1 MQDSDISVVGH
12 FSIDSIRLPG
22 QIGSYIIL
30 GGSITYVALAA
41 RRLEGSV
48 ALFSKVGADFP
59 EAYFW
64 WLEQEGIDIT
74 GVVKLMQD
82 KTTRFDLQYSEEF
95 SSRILS
101 LKAQGSP
108 ICTFDLPS
116 SMQAK
121 ITHLAPIDGEI
132 SFELAE
138 TLREQSELLSLDPQG
153 LLRRFDSGGKVTISH
168 SSNKNFLNI
177 IDIYKS
183 SQEEIAAFTGCSD
196 IDSAIKTVHDLGVKI
211 VIVTSGPS
219 GSLLSAEKTVYH
231 IPACSS
237 STVIDPTGAGD
248 VFIGGFL
255 TEYTRQKD
263 PLWCACVGSAAASL
277 VVEVVGPR
285 FLRDKEELYRRA
297 WCIYEK
303 EIKQ

>member
-12 FSIDSIRLPG
+12 FSIDSIHLPG
-22 QIGSYIIL
+22 QIGSYTIL
-30 GGSITYVALAA
+30 GGSITYVALVS
-41 RRLEGSV
+41 RRLDGSV

-64 WLEQEGIDIT
+64 WLEQEGINKNN
-74 GVVKLMQD
+74 VVKIASD
-82 KTTRFDLQYSEEF
+82 KTTRFDLIYSQDF
-95 SSRILS
+95 SSRSLN

-108 ICTFDLPS
+108 IYPCDLTS
-116 SMQAK
+116 ALHSK
-121 ITHLAPIDGEI
+121 IIHLAPIDGEI

-138 TLREQSELLSLDPQG
+138 NLKEHTELLSFDPQG
-153 LLRRFDSGGKVTISH
+153 FLRKFDSGGKVTVGYSADR
-168 SSNKNFLNI
+168 NI
-177 IDIYKS
+177 LSIVDIFKS

-196 IDSAIKTVHDLGVKI
+196 IDSAVRAVHDFGVKTVV
-211 VIVTSGPS
+211 VTFGAS
-219 GSLLSAEKTVYH
+219 GSLLSSENTVYR
-231 IPACSS
+231 IPAYSS

-255 TEYTRQKD
+255 TENIRQKD

-277 VVEVVGPR
+277 IVEAVGPR
-285 FLRDKEELYRRA
+285 FLRDKEEIYRRA